1 MSESPYIHSV
11 NAKDFQSVVI
21 DGSFKQPVLVD
32 FWADW
37 CEPCKTVMP
46 VLAKLV
52 DEYAGK
58 FILAKVDT
66 EKEQELAAH
75 FGIKSLPTMK
85 LIVNGQIVAERSGA
99 LPEGEIR
106 EFIKPFIT
114 SESDKIMLAAMT
126 AHEENRFAD
135 ALELMN
141 QALAK
146 DPSNSDLKINIA
158 RVIFTQDDKV
168 GSLALLDSLS
178 DDEHKI
184 EAYQIEVAEL
194 KVIAR
199 DLVIEAYTSG
209 GRTIVTTAF
218 EVGSI
223 QDLLTS
229 RVLID
234 SAASRDLANLDRLQS
249 VSREM
254 DRLTLDLDEQRI
266 EVEALEAETV
276 VLVERTSE
284 LAEQARAT
292 YASATAAE
300 KAAID
305 RLAKERRELQAAEA
319 RRRAEEAARVA
330 GQSGKAGGLPPQA
343 TPGFQ
348 CPVLGG
354 ASFINTWGAP
364 RSGGR
369 THKGVDMFNSRN
381 TPLVAVVDGTVR
393 FSSNRLGGISTHV
406 YSDDGITYY
415 YAHLESHPTNIS
427 SGQRVSAGTT
437 VGYLGSSGNARYTSP
452 HLHFEIRPNGV
463 AVNPYPT
470 VRHYCS

>member
-1 MSESPYIHSV
+1 MMISRFSR
-11 NAKDFQSVVI
+11 AVV
-21 DGSFKQPVLVD
+21 VV
-32 FWADW
+32 
-37 CEPCKTVMP
+37 VMFALMAAVP
-46 VLAKLV
+46 TGASAQTEEDVERAEDQLDRAQH
-52 DEYAGK
+52 EAG
-58 FILAKVDT
+58 
-66 EKEQELAAH
+66 H
-75 FGIKSLPTMK
+75 
-85 LIVNGQIVAERSGA
+85 
-99 LPEGEIR
+99 
-106 EFIKPFIT
+106 
-114 SESDKIMLAAMT
+114 
-126 AHEENRFAD
+126 
-135 ALELMN
+135 ALEAWEQL
-141 QALAK
+141 QEELEAAL
-146 DPSNSDLKINIA
+146 
-158 RVIFTQDDKV
+158 
-168 GSLALLDSLS
+168 LALEEVTTQKESLIYNIGLL
-178 DDEHKI
+178 EHKI

-194 KVIAR
+194 RVIAR

-234 SAASRDLANLDRLQS
+234 NAASRDLADLDRLQA

-254 DRLTLDLDEQRI
+254 DRLTLNLDEQRI
-266 EVEALEAETV
+266 EVEALEAETAA
-276 VLVERTSE
+276 LVERTAE

-330 GQSGKAGGLPPQA
+330 GQSGKAGGLPPAA

-393 FSSNRLGGISTHV
+393 FSSNRLGGVSTHV

-427 SGQRVSAGTT
+427 SGQRVSAGTI

>member
-1 MSESPYIHSV
+1 MMISRFSR
-11 NAKDFQSVVI
+11 AVV
-21 DGSFKQPVLVD
+21 VV
-32 FWADW
+32 
-37 CEPCKTVMP
+37 VMFALMAAVP
-46 VLAKLV
+46 TGASAQAEEDVERAEDQLDRAQQ
-52 DEYAGK
+52 EAG
-58 FILAKVDT
+58 
-66 EKEQELAAH
+66 H
-75 FGIKSLPTMK
+75 
-85 LIVNGQIVAERSGA
+85 
-99 LPEGEIR
+99 
-106 EFIKPFIT
+106 
-114 SESDKIMLAAMT
+114 
-126 AHEENRFAD
+126 
-135 ALELMN
+135 ALEAWEQSQEELEA
-141 QALAK
+141 AL
-146 DPSNSDLKINIA
+146 
-158 RVIFTQDDKV
+158 
-168 GSLALLDSLS
+168 LALEEVTTQKESLIYTIGLL
-178 DDEHKI
+178 EHKI
-184 EAYQIEVAEL
+184 EAYQVEVAEL

-330 GQSGKAGGLPPQA
+330 GQRGKAGGLPPQA

-393 FSSNRLGGISTHV
+393 FSSNRLGGLSTHV

>member
-1 MSESPYIHSV
+1 MMISRFSR
-11 NAKDFQSVVI
+11 AVV
-21 DGSFKQPVLVD
+21 VV
-32 FWADW
+32 
-37 CEPCKTVMP
+37 VMFALMAAVP
-46 VLAKLV
+46 TGASAQTEEDVERAEDQLDRAQH
-52 DEYAGK
+52 EAG
-58 FILAKVDT
+58 
-66 EKEQELAAH
+66 
-75 FGIKSLPTMK
+75 
-85 LIVNGQIVAERSGA
+85 
-99 LPEGEIR
+99 
-106 EFIKPFIT
+106 
-114 SESDKIMLAAMT
+114 
-126 AHEENRFAD
+126 D
-135 ALELMN
+135 ALEAWEQSQEELEA
-141 QALAK
+141 ALFA
-146 DPSNSDLKINIA
+146 LEE
-158 RVIFTQDDKV
+158 VTTQKE
-168 GSLALLDSLS
+168 SLIYTIGLL
-178 DDEHKI
+178 EHKI

-234 SAASRDLANLDRLQS
+234 NAASRDLADLDRLQA

-266 EVEALEAETV
+266 EVEALEAETAA
-276 VLVERTSE
+276 LVERTAE

-393 FSSNRLGGISTHV
+393 FSSNRLGGVSTHV

-427 SGQRVSAGTT
+427 SGQRVSAGTI

>member
-1 MSESPYIHSV
+1 MMISRFSR
-11 NAKDFQSVVI
+11 AVV
-21 DGSFKQPVLVD
+21 V
-32 FWADW
+32 A
-37 CEPCKTVMP
+37 VMFALMAAVP
-46 VLAKLV
+46 TGASAQTEEDVERAEDRLDTARH
-52 DEYAGK
+52 EAGH
-58 FILAKVDT
+58 A
-66 EKEQELAAH
+66 LAAWEQ
-75 FGIKSLPTMK
+75 SQDELE
-85 LIVNGQIVAERSGA
+85 AA
-99 LPEGEIR
+99 L
-106 EFIKPFIT
+106 
-114 SESDKIMLAAMT
+114 L
-126 AHEENRFAD
+126 
-135 ALELMN
+135 ALEEVTS
-141 QALAK
+141 Q
-146 DPSNSDLKINIA
+146 
-158 RVIFTQDDKV
+158 RE
-168 GSLALLDSLS
+168 LLVYTIGLL
-178 DDEHKI
+178 EHKI
-184 EAYQIEVAEL
+184 EAYQGEIAEL

-229 RVLID
+229 QVLID
-234 SAASRDLANLDRLQS
+234 NAASRDLADLDRLQA

-266 EVEALEAETV
+266 EVEVLEAETAT
-276 VLVERTSE
+276 LVERTGE

-300 KAAID
+300 RAAID

-330 GQSGKAGGLPPQA
+330 GQSGKAGGLPPEA

-393 FSSNRLGGISTHV
+393 FSSNRLGGVSTHV
-406 YSDDGITYY
+406 YSDDGTTYY

-427 SGQRVSAGTT
+427 SGQRVSAGTI
-437 VGYLGSSGNARYTSP
+437 VGYLGSSGNARFTSP
-452 HLHFEIRPNGV
+452 HVHFEIRPNGV

>member
-1 MSESPYIHSV
+1 MMISRFSR
-11 NAKDFQSVVI
+11 AVV
-21 DGSFKQPVLVD
+21 VV
-32 FWADW
+32 
-37 CEPCKTVMP
+37 VMFALMAAVP
-46 VLAKLV
+46 TGASAQTEEDVERAEDQLDTAQH
-52 DEYAGK
+52 DAG
-58 FILAKVDT
+58 
-66 EKEQELAAH
+66 H
-75 FGIKSLPTMK
+75 
-85 LIVNGQIVAERSGA
+85 
-99 LPEGEIR
+99 
-106 EFIKPFIT
+106 
-114 SESDKIMLAAMT
+114 
-126 AHEENRFAD
+126 
-135 ALELMN
+135 ALEAWEQSQEELEA
-141 QALAK
+141 ALFA
-146 DPSNSDLKINIA
+146 LEE
-158 RVIFTQDDKV
+158 VTTQKE
-168 GSLALLDSLS
+168 SLIYTIGLL
-178 DDEHKI
+178 EHKI

-194 KVIAR
+194 RVIAR

-234 SAASRDLANLDRLQS
+234 SAASRDLADLDRLQA

-266 EVEALEAETV
+266 EVEALEAETA

-330 GQSGKAGGLPPQA
+330 GQSGKAGGLPPEA

-393 FSSNRLGGISTHV
+393 FSSNRLGGVSTHV

-427 SGQRVSAGTT
+427 SGQRVSAGTI
-437 VGYLGSSGNARYTSP
+437 VGYLGSSGNARFTSP
-452 HLHFEIRPNGV
+452 HVHFEIRPNGV

>member
-1 MSESPYIHSV
+1 MMISRFSR
-11 NAKDFQSVVI
+11 AVV
-21 DGSFKQPVLVD
+21 VV
-32 FWADW
+32 
-37 CEPCKTVMP
+37 VMFALMAAVP
-46 VLAKLV
+46 TGASAQTEEDVERAEDQLDRAQQ
-52 DEYAGK
+52 EAG
-58 FILAKVDT
+58 
-66 EKEQELAAH
+66 H
-75 FGIKSLPTMK
+75 
-85 LIVNGQIVAERSGA
+85 
-99 LPEGEIR
+99 
-106 EFIKPFIT
+106 
-114 SESDKIMLAAMT
+114 
-126 AHEENRFAD
+126 
-135 ALELMN
+135 ALEAWEQSQEELEA
-141 QALAK
+141 AL
-146 DPSNSDLKINIA
+146 
-158 RVIFTQDDKV
+158 
-168 GSLALLDSLS
+168 LALEEVTTQKESLIYTIGLL
-178 DDEHKI
+178 EHKI
-184 EAYQIEVAEL
+184 EAYQVEVAEL

-330 GQSGKAGGLPPQA
+330 GQRGKAGGLPPQA

-393 FSSNRLGGISTHV
+393 FSSNRLGGLSTHV

>member
-1 MSESPYIHSV
+1 MMISRFSR
-11 NAKDFQSVVI
+11 AVV
-21 DGSFKQPVLVD
+21 VV
-32 FWADW
+32 
-37 CEPCKTVMP
+37 VMFA
-46 VLAKLV
+46 L
-52 DEYAGK
+52 
-58 FILAKVDT
+58 
-66 EKEQELAAH
+66 LAAV
-75 FGIKSLPTMK
+75 PTGASAQTEED
-85 LIVNGQIVAERSGA
+85 VERAEDQLDRA
-99 LPEGEIR
+99 Q
-106 EFIKPFIT
+106 
-114 SESDKIMLAAMT
+114 
-126 AHEENRFAD
+126 HEAGH
-135 ALELMN
+135 ALEAWEQL
-141 QALAK
+141 QEELEAAL
-146 DPSNSDLKINIA
+146 
-158 RVIFTQDDKV
+158 
-168 GSLALLDSLS
+168 LALEEVTTQKESLIYTIGLL
-178 DDEHKI
+178 EHKI

-194 KVIAR
+194 RVIAR

-234 SAASRDLANLDRLQS
+234 SAASRDLADLDRLQA

-276 VLVERTSE
+276 VLVERTAE

-330 GQSGKAGGLPPQA
+330 GQSGKAGGLPPEV

-427 SGQRVSAGTT
+427 SGQRVSAGTI